1 MKSLICSFSL
11 IFINLFAQ
19 IDSSLINQ
27 KDAIKDS
34 INILSTDH
42 LIKADTLIPLFNKPL
57 NDNSSFISQEKIKN
71 TNYRYF
77 GDLIS
82 LSPVSSIRDYGF
94 IGYPNTLSLYGN
106 SYNVV
111 SILKDGLQINERLA
125 NYFNLNMLQTEEID
139 SIEIIPL
146 PRGALYSSYIYPTT
160 VNVITKDFI
169 PTEPFSRIR
178 YYQGPDREAFI
189 NGYFNAQIFKKLFF
203 SFSVTNRIKDETY
216 QNNDFSIWQ
225 GNFKLKYL
233 LSNKL
238 NFIFSYDINDY
249 KLGYNGGIDYDSILK
264 ITSKP
269 EDLLYDPIAAPVLLP
284 NGEIKLNTHIPRLTI
299 KSKLFDWLKSDFS
312 FFYLFNKSENKTF
325 YYNYLEDKV
334 WGIHLDN
341 RLNFNIIEMRVL
353 LDYEKI
359 KDYNFREA
367 YFNTFRNTHQI
378 YNVIER
384 INSDL
389 LSVGGY
395 LTINPLSKNFSLSLF
410 YKSSSIKENKESV
423 FYEHPFFIQE
433 YFVSYKNNLRNS
445 TVGIDLNSK
454 IGDNI
459 SVYAGYSIIGKY
471 LSQINL
477 DYFQFESSIKYKD
490 NLIETTFKYFINEYN
505 NQIYYANPRFPTFYN
520 FLSFGNISGITS
532 DLSFNYRYLLIEL
545 RNNYFWKSKSERFYN
560 IPQYTSRNG
569 LFYYDRLFNDNLD
582 LKAGIIF
589 NLIGNQITIPEYYRF
604 TSYVENNP
612 VQTFDLSIS
621 GTIQKTATLFF
632 VWENLLNK
640 KYFLVPYY
648 PMPERNIRFG
658 VSWEFLN

>member
-1 MKSLICSFSL
+1 MKSLICSLSL

-19 IDSSLINQ
+19 IDSTIINQ
-27 KDAIKDS
+27 KDALKDS
-34 INILSTDH
+34 INISSTIH

-71 TNYRYF
+71 SNYRYF

-82 LSPVSSIRDYGF
+82 LSPVSSIREYGF

-146 PRGALYSSYIYPTT
+146 PRGALYSSFVYPTT
-160 VNVITKDFI
+160 VNVITKDFL

-189 NGYFNAQIFKKLFF
+189 NGYFNAQILKKLFF

-233 LSNKL
+233 LSNRL
-238 NFIFSYDINDY
+238 NFIFSYDIIDY
-249 KLGYNGGIDYDSILK
+249 KLGYNGGVDYDSILK
-264 ITSKP
+264 ISSKP
-269 EDLLYDPIAAPVLLP
+269 EDLLYDPIAAPVLFP
-284 NGEIKLNTHIPRLTI
+284 EGEIKLNTHFPRLTI

-312 FFYLFNKSENKTF
+312 FFYLFNKSEKRDQLYF
-325 YYNYLEDKV
+325 YLEDKV
-334 WGIHLDN
+334 FGANVEN
-341 RLNFNIIEMRVL
+341 RLTFNALEFGL
-353 LDYEKI
+353 LLNYEKI
-359 KDYNFREA
+359 NDYKNWEIIWDIFLPPYILRE
-367 YFNTFRNTHQI
+367 NIKQN
-378 YNVIER
+378 
-384 INSDL
+384 L
-389 LSVGGY
+389 LSLGSY
-395 LTINPLSKNFSLSLF
+395 ASLSPFSKKFSISLF
-410 YKSSSIKENKESV
+410 YKYSILKEERNIKSFLDNGQILGDFNSNSNLKNSSI
-423 FYEHPFFIQE
+423 
-433 YFVSYKNNLRNS
+433 
-445 TVGIDLNSK
+445 GIDLNSK

-459 SVYAGYSIIGKY
+459 FVYAGYSIIGKY

-477 DYFQFESSIKYKD
+477 EYFQFESSIKYKD

-520 FLSFGNISGITS
+520 FLSFGNISGISS
-532 DLSFNYRYLLIEL
+532 DLSFNYKDILIEST
-545 RNNYFWKSKSERFYN
+545 NNYFWKSKSEQLYN
-560 IPQYTSRNG
+560 LPQYSSRIG
-569 LFYYDRLFNDNLD
+569 LFYYDKLFNDNLD
-582 LKAGIIF
+582 LKAGVVI
-589 NLIGNQITIPEYYRF
+589 NLIGNQLTLPEF
-604 TSYVENNP
+604 QSSSLIVNTNP
-612 VQTFDLSIS
+612 VQTIDLSIS
-621 GTIQKTATLFF
+621 GTIQKSATLFF

-648 PMPERNIRFG
+648 PMPQRNIRFG